1 MNTTTAEPRG
11 PLSGVRVIELA
22 GLGAAPFGAMMLA
35 DMGAEVIRVDRY
47 NMPDFM
53 AFSEPRFDV
62 MGRNRRSVALNL
74 KREGAVEAVLGL
86 VDTADV
92 LLEAW
97 RPGVAERL
105 GLGPDV
111 CLARKPS
118 LVYGRMTGWGQS
130 GPLAHAAGHD
140 LNYIALAGMLYPLGE
155 PDRPPRSP
163 MNLIGD
169 FGGGGMLLAFG
180 VVCAVLAAR
189 QSGQGQVV
197 DAAMVDGA
205 ALLGSMNWG
214 LYAEG
219 RWQLERGSNTNDCA
233 APYYSAYECADGKFV
248 CIASAEPQFYA
259 LLRSKLGLAD
269 DAAFDAQNDRSHWPA
284 LKAQLTALF
293 RSRTRA
299 QWCELMEGSDVCFA
313 PVLDWN
319 EAPKHPHAVA
329 REAFIDVAGVTQ
341 PRPAPRFSG
350 TPVPTPSAPV
360 AHGADTL
367 ALLREAG
374 LSDARILHLQQAGAI
389 GPVLA
394 PPDAAGA

>member
-1 MNTTTAEPRG
+1 MNTSPTERRG

-35 DMGAEVIRVDRY
+35 DMGAEVIRVDRHGL
-47 NMPDFM
+47 PDFM

-62 MGRNRRSVALNL
+62 MGRNRRSLALNL
-74 KREGAVEAVLGL
+74 KREGAVDVVLSL
-86 VDTADV
+86 VETADV

-105 GLGPDV
+105 GVGPDV

-130 GPLAHAAGHD
+130 GPLAQAAGHD

-248 CIASAEPQFYA
+248 SIASAEPQFYA
-259 LLRSKLGLAD
+259 LLRSKVGLAEN
-269 DAAFDAQNDRSHWPA
+269 AAFDAQNDRSQWPA

-293 RSRTRA
+293 RTRTRA

-319 EAPKHPHAVA
+319 EAPRHPHAVA

-341 PRPAPRFSG
+341 PRPAPRFSH
-350 TPVPTPSAPV
+350 TTVPAPSAPV

-367 ALLREAG
+367 AVLREVG
-374 LSDARILHLQQAGAI
+374 LSDARILQLQQAGAI
-389 GPVLA
+389 GNVLA
-394 PPDAAGA
+394 LPGPASI